1 LGQCV
6 AGYAKG
12 VTYEWLVLCAILIIA
27 LLPTLRWLR
36 RLMWAFSVIFVGI
49 MLIHMQYDAV
59 EAMLALGAIGG
70 GLIIARPIRRILL
83 GGML

>member
-1 LGQCV
+1 
-6 AGYAKG
+6 
-12 VTYEWLVLCAILIIA
+12 
-27 LLPTLRWLR
+27 
-36 RLMWAFSVIFVGI
+36 